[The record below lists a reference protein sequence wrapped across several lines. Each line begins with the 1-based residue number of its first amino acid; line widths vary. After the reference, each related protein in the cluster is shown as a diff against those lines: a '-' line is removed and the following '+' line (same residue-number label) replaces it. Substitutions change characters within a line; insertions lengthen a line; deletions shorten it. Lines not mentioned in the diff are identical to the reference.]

1 MTGRS
6 SSSGRP
12 PVPVAAPGAAP
23 VSRAAAER
31 RAAAILLA
39 VAAVPLVGGCLL
51 AQGPSGSG
59 PPLPCP
65 FRLATG
71 WPCPFCGATR
81 AFTALG
87 RGDVSG
93 VLHHNAVWVG
103 VALVAAVVAL
113 VGLIA
118 PRAGRSLR
126 ALPSRGGRWRLL
138 LPLLLVALGWAW
150 AIVQRATIV
159 G

>member
-1 MTGRS
+1 MTRS
-6 SSSGRP
+6 SRRRRP
-12 PVPVAAPGAAP
+12 PTGSAP
-23 VSRAAAER
+23 AEIATEAVTR
-31 RAAAILLA
+31 RTAGVLLA
-39 VAAVPLVGGCLL
+39 VALVPLVGGCVL
-51 AQGPSGSG
+51 AQAPAGSG

-87 RGDVSG
+87 RGDIG
-93 VLHHNAVWVG
+93 GILHHNAVWVI
-103 VALVAAVVAL
+103 VALVAAAVAV

-118 PRAGRSLR
+118 PRSGRLLADLR
-126 ALPSRGGRWRLL
+126 APGRRW
-138 LPLLLVALGWAW
+138 PVPVLLVLALAWAW
-150 AIVQRATIV
+150 AVLQRATIV